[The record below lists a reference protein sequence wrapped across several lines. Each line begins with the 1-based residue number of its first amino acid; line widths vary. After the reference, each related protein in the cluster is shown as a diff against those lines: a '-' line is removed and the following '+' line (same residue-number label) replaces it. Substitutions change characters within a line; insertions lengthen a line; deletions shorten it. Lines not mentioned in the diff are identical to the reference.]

1 MRISKQE
8 LLSKGHHQF
17 TETIKYDSSLF
28 NANPLIISLSDIKV
42 QVDTEYISQLIIVKI
57 KLIGEMVLHST
68 RTLKPVNYPLN
79 INDQI
84 IFTYNEDL
92 IDGDEVVLLN
102 SDELDLDD
110 VFYSLIISSIPLQ
123 VIAPDDEELITGDSW
138 EVITEDEYHKR
149 HQEVN
154 DSPFAVLNELD
165 LDE

>member
-17 TETIKYDSSLF
+17 DEIIKYDQ
-28 NANPLIISLSDIKV
+28 NAFASNPLIISLSDIKAK
-42 QVDTEYISQLIIVKI
+42 VDTEYVSQLIIVKI
-57 KLIGEMVLHST
+57 NLIGELVLHST
-68 RTLKPVNYPLN
+68 RTLKPVKYPLN

-102 SDELDLDD
+102 SDELDLDEI
-110 VFYSLIISSIPLQ
+110 FYSLIIASIPLQ

-149 HQEVN
+149 HQDVN
-154 DSPFAVLNELD
+154 DSPFAVLNDLD
-165 LDE
+165 LDD